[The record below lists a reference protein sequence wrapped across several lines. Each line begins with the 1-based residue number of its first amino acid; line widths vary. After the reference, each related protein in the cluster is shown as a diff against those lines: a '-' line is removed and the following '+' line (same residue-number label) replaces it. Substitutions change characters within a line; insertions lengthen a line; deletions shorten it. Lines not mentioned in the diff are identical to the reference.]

1 MRPST
6 PSPDRSPSSPRVPGW
21 LVVLAVAVVAVNLRP
36 GATSVGPVL
45 AEVQQGLGLSPTM
58 AGVLTALPG
67 LTFAAAGACAAAL
80 SRRTGISGAVT
91 AGLVLVAA
99 GLLARSVTGSVP
111 VFLLL
116 SVLGFAGMAV
126 GNILV
131 PAFIKRHGGRRT
143 AALNSLYT
151 TGLAVG
157 ATLPLL
163 AAGPLAA
170 SGPDGWRAAL
180 GLWGLVALAAVVPWV
195 LVTVRDRREPAT
207 TPGRALRPGSG
218 TSILRSRTAVA
229 LCVYFGIQSMHAY
242 VQFGWVAQIYRD
254 GGLGQAQ
261 AGLMAALIAAMGIPG
276 GLLMPVLVARSPRLR
291 RWIVGLGVC
300 MVAGYSGLLLAPA
313 TTPWAWALL
322 LGVGGFA
329 FPTAL
334 ALLTARSR
342 DPRVTAQLSGFTQ
355 PVGYLL
361 AAAGPFAVGALHE
374 ATGSWTAPLLLLMGT
389 AVLLVVAGGVAAAP
403 RFVDDEIA
411 GPDGP

>member
-1 MRPST
+1 M
-6 PSPDRSPSSPRVPGW
+6 PGW

-67 LTFAAAGACAAAL
+67 LTFAAAGACAVAL

-180 GLWGLVALAAVVPWV
+180 GLWGLVALAAVVPWD
-195 LVTVRDRREPAT
+195 LVPVRDRREPAT
-207 TPGRALRPGSG
+207 TPGRARHPGRG

-254 GGLGQAQ
+254 GGLGHAQ
-261 AGLMAALIAAMGIPG
+261 ARLMAAHLAPMGVPG
-276 GLLMPVLVARSPRLR
+276 GMELPLHLARSPHLG
-291 RWIVGLGVC
+291 RWIVGLGGC
-300 MVAGYSGLLLAPA
+300 MVAGY
-313 TTPWAWALL
+313 
-322 LGVGGFA
+322 LG
-329 FPTAL
+329 
-334 ALLTARSR
+334 
-342 DPRVTAQLSGFTQ
+342 
-355 PVGYLL
+355 
-361 AAAGPFAVGALHE
+361 
-374 ATGSWTAPLLLLMGT
+374 LLLMGGFGFAT
-389 AVLLVVAGGVAAAP
+389 VPGLQMRIMRYAEHAPTLASRQFTGNRRCVCRGVTGSENAGALSPTPNAACAPPPETSAAFSRSIGAGGRSGVAAHKPLA
-403 RFVDDEIA
+403 R
-411 GPDGP
+411 